1 MTCLWIKWTTGHE
14 VVETKH
20 RAVTQAEPK
29 NVPPGVLLRLK
40 PVLLLLGSNAF
51 ATLIL
56 ALGTFFIARISTPAE
71 FGKYSLAAQIAV
83 SVYPLLTLRYEHA
96 LPLLGKRRNSGLLL
110 TGCLLLL
117 PVTTLLLFTL
127 GLIGISLPA
136 ISAYIPNDVI
146 DLLPLVALG
155 AFALALSSIFQS
167 AALANGT
174 LKRLAIARV
183 LRAVAMVAMQ
193 IGLALSLGASATWL
207 FIGEVSANLIHAVI
221 LASAFGLGGVLVTVR
236 RPWPQLWRRL
246 LVLGKRYKE
255 FPLITLPHTFTHS
268 ALGLIFASTLGAV
281 YGAAA
286 LGQYYLMRKLVFG
299 VLAVF
304 NMAIYQH
311 AVAEAARVQQSE
323 LFGVALRA
331 LALMGSVAV
340 ITASVI
346 ALVGPDLFELAV
358 GKKWVDASF
367 MAVAAISLIILEPV
381 TMTMAFLPVF
391 LRIQHIAFAV
401 AIVQG
406 VAGIVAI
413 GISGW
418 LGWDVINAI
427 VASSLAVSIV
437 MLSYILWLLVR
448 AKQAKDSGQVK

>member
-1 MTCLWIKWTTGHE
+1 M
-14 VVETKH
+14 
-20 RAVTQAEPK
+20 TQAEPK
-29 NVPPGVLLRLK
+29 NVLPSMLLRLK

-51 ATLIL
+51 ATLLL
-56 ALGTFFIARISTPAE
+56 ALGTFLVARIATSAE

-117 PVTTLLLFTL
+117 PITTLLIFTL
-127 GLIGISLPA
+127 GLIGISVPA
-136 ISAYIPNDVI
+136 ISAYIPNDVTE
-146 DLLPLVALG
+146 LFPLVALG

-174 LKRLAIARV
+174 LTRLATARV
-183 LRAVAMVAMQ
+183 IRAVAMVAMQ

-207 FIGEVSANLIHAVI
+207 FIGEVSANLVHAVI
-221 LASAFGLGGVLVTVR
+221 LASAFGLGGVFLTVR
-236 RPWPQLWRRL
+236 RPRPHLWRRL

-255 FPLITLPHTFTHS
+255 FPLITLPHAFAHS

-281 YGAAA
+281 YGSSA

-299 VLAVF
+299 VLAIF

-311 AVAEAARVQQSE
+311 AVAEAARVPQSE

-331 LALMGSVAV
+331 LALMGSVAAISAGV
-340 ITASVI
+340 M
-346 ALVGPDLFELAV
+346 ALVGQDLFKLAV
-358 GKKWVDASF
+358 GDKWVEAAL

-381 TMTMAFLPVF
+381 TSTMAFLPVF
-391 LRIQHIAFAV
+391 LRTQHIAFAV

-406 VAGIVAI
+406 CVGIVVI
-413 GISGW
+413 GTAGW

-427 VASSLAVSIV
+427 VASSLAVSVV
-437 MLSYILWLLVR
+437 MLSYVVWLLVR
-448 AKQAKDSGQVK
+448 AKKAKESGQDK